1 MGSQH
6 ALRERES
13 TGAEQAVAVVRDLH
27 AEVARTTGV
36 AIPLRLW
43 DGIEL
48 GDAAASFRIVL
59 HHPWSLRRLLW
70 PPSDLSAGEAYV
82 EGDVDVE
89 GDMIAA
95 LGTGEAVS
103 RLVATPLD
111 KLRVARLLLRLPKPP
126 PRPHTRRARLRGRR
140 HSQARD
146 RAAIAFHYDLP
157 QAFYRTFLDEHLVY
171 SCAYFLDPDESLETA
186 QERKLDVICRKLR
199 LQPGQRFLD
208 IGCGWGSLLLH
219 AARHYGV
226 RGLGVTLSRTQA
238 EAGRERIAAAG
249 LADRVEIRLADYR
262 ELHGQYDAVASVG
275 MFEHVGPDHLAEYFA
290 AAHRLT
296 RPGGLF
302 CNHGIV
308 TGDARRVNTGEGRT
322 FVSTY
327 VFPDGGLVPA
337 WRAVRELQAGGF
349 ELLDV
354 EQLRPS
360 YARTLRHWVQR
371 LEAAHDSAVA
381 VAGETDYRVWRAYM
395 AGSSAAFA
403 SGRLGL
409 VQLLGVRA
417 VDGRHDLP
425 PGRSWMLPAS

>member
-1 MGSQH
+1 MSSQS
-6 ALRERES
+6 ALRERAQA
-13 TGAEQAVAVVRDLH
+13 GADQAAAVVRSLH
-27 AEVARTTGV
+27 AELQQSTGI
-36 AIPLRLW
+36 ALPLRLW
-43 DGIEL
+43 DGSEL
-48 GDAAASFRIVL
+48 GDGSAGFRIVL
-59 HHPWSLRRLLW
+59 HHPWSLRGLLR
-70 PPSDLSAGEAYV
+70 PPTDLSAGETYV

-95 LGTGEAVS
+95 LETGETVG
-103 RLVATPLD
+103 RLLASPLD
-111 KLRVARLLLRLPKPP
+111 KLRVARQLLRLPRPP
-126 PRPHTRRARLRGRR
+126 RRPHTRRARLRGKR
-140 HSQARD
+140 HSQERD

-157 QAFYRTFLDEHLVY
+157 QDFYRTFLDDHLVY
-171 SCAYFLDPDESLETA
+171 SCAYFLHADESLETA

-199 LQPGQRFLD
+199 LQPEQRLLD

-226 RGLGVTLSRTQA
+226 RGVGVTLSRTQA

-262 ELHGQYDAVASVG
+262 ELHERFDAVASVG
-275 MFEHVGPDHLAEYFA
+275 MFEHVGPDHLPEYFSA
-290 AAHRLT
+290 AYRLT

-308 TGDARRVNTGEGRT
+308 TGDARRVNTGEGRS

-337 WRAVRELQAGGF
+337 WRAVREMQAAGF

-360 YARTLRHWVQR
+360 YALTLRHWVRR
-371 LEAAHDSAVA
+371 LEAGHEAAVA
-381 VAGETDYRVWRAYM
+381 AASETDYRVWRAYM
-395 AGSSAAFA
+395 AGSSVAFA
-403 SGRLGL
+403 AGRIGV

-417 VDGRHDLP
+417 VDGRHDVP
-425 PGRSWMLPAS
+425 FGRRWMLPAS